1 MLYDISLKDT
11 IEKSFTQYSGA
22 VIQSRALVDVRDCV
36 KPSARQIYYSLFTDG
51 FTHDKPFKKT
61 LKAIGSCMKFY
72 VHGDASCEGVIM
84 RSGQPF
90 SLRYPLVE
98 IEGSYGNL
106 TETGNW
112 AASRYTAARL
122 SDVANYLIQN
132 ANTHTV
138 NEWVDNYDDTEQYP
152 RILPS
157 LGFYNIVNGT
167 TGIAVG
173 TASSIPQFN
182 LREVNEA
189 MKKLVEDPDAD
200 FEDVFCYPDFATG
213 GKIINKEEVKESL
226 RQGQGKACV
235 IRAVISYN
243 KKDNALVISE
253 MPYGVY
259 TNTICSEIE
268 KLALADEELGIINI
282 NDLTGEQPNVKIY
295 LSKSYKNKIEKITN
309 LIDFLYEKTSLQK
322 SFSVNMTMLED
333 GRYPK
338 VFGWKEALLAHI
350 DHERA
355 TYTNLFTYQKEKLSY
370 RLMIVNGILCA
381 IESIDNVVNTIRNA
395 ASTEQARN
403 SLIELLNINEDQA
416 KAILDIKLVRLAKLE
431 TSKFLNEKENLE
443 KEISK
448 LTAILESKELLNQE
462 MIKKFD
468 EVSNKFGDDRRT
480 EVIQMDIV
488 KQEKVKAKKQRVPE
502 PCVVTFNPLGYL
514 QNIPMTNF
522 RKTDFTAIKCIT
534 EDMILLFS
542 NKGNFFRIAARDIK
556 SCGNK
561 DKGTAIGTLITL
573 EQGEKILAMFANRVN
588 ESKPYVFF
596 AMSNGMVKKSEMS
609 QYTGTTRNK
618 KGMIATKAK
627 CDIAGIAETNGN
639 DIVLE
644 SSSNYFLRFA
654 AEEVR
659 PTGRNSSG
667 VKGMILEDGQYIKNL
682 YVINQNDNWNEVPRQ
697 KRSGKGKVYEIH

>member
-11 IEKSFTQYSGA
+11 IEESFTQYSGA

-61 LKAIGSCMKFY
+61 LKAIGSCMRFY
-72 VHGDASCEGVIM
+72 IHGDSSCEGVIM

-122 SDVANYLIQN
+122 SDVANYLIQD

-189 MKKLVEDPDAD
+189 MKKLVENPETD
-200 FEDVFCYPDFATG
+200 FEDIFCYPDFATG

-226 RQGQGKACV
+226 KKGQGKACV
-235 IRAVISYN
+235 VRAVVSYN
-243 KKDNALVISE
+243 KDDNALVVSE

-268 KLALADEELGIINI
+268 KLVLNNEDLGIINI

-295 LSKSYKNKIEKITN
+295 LDKNYKNKIEKITK
-309 LIDFLYEKTSLQK
+309 LINFLYEKTSLQK
-322 SFSVNMTMLED
+322 SFSINMTMLEN

-338 VFGWKEALLAHI
+338 VFGWREALLAHI
-350 DHERA
+350 DHERT
-355 TYTNLFTYQKEKLSY
+355 TYINLFTYQKEKLSY
-370 RLMIVNGILCA
+370 KLMIVNGILCA
-381 IESIDNVVNTIRNA
+381 IENIDNVVNTIRSA
-395 ASTEQARN
+395 ESTKQAHDD
-403 SLIELLNINEDQA
+403 LIKLLSINDEQA
-416 KAILDIKLVRLAKLE
+416 KAILDIKLVRLARLE

-443 KEISK
+443 KEISR
-448 LTAILESKELLNQE
+448 LTAILGSKELLNQE

-468 EVSNKFGDDRRT
+468 EVSSKFGDSRRT
-480 EVIQMDIV
+480 EVLQMDIV
-488 KQEKVKAKKQRVPE
+488 KEKKSSEKKQETSE
-502 PCVVTFNPLGYL
+502 PCVITFNPLGYL
-514 QNIPMTNF
+514 QRIPVAQYRSSKFHNF
-522 RKTDFTAIKCIT
+522 KTTTTDLI
-534 EDMILLFS
+534 MLFS
-542 NKGNFFRIAARDIK
+542 DTGKFYRISAKDIK
-556 SCGNK
+556 SCGTK
-561 DKGTAIGTLITL
+561 DKGTAIGSIVSLDNN
-573 EQGEKILAMFANRVN
+573 EKILAVYPNEVN
-588 ESKPYVFF
+588 ESKPYVLF
-596 AMSNGMVKKSEMS
+596 ATKDGKVKKTETIQYVGETRNLKGMV
-609 QYTGTTRNK
+609 
-618 KGMIATKAK
+618 ATKTE
-627 CDIAGIAETNGN
+627 CGIVGIEYTNGN
-639 DIVLE
+639 DIALRTNNGYCIRFDAE
-644 SSSNYFLRFA
+644 S
-654 AEEVR
+654 VR
-659 PTGRNSSG
+659 ASGKNSSG
-667 VKGMILEDGQYIKNL
+667 VKGIALQDGDF
-682 YVINQNDNWNEVPRQ
+682 VIECKVIEKDTKTKTPVQNRG
-697 KRSGKGKVYEIH
+697 GKGKKVC

>member
-11 IEKSFTQYSGA
+11 VEESFTQYSGA

-61 LKAIGSCMKFY
+61 LKAIGSCMRFY
-72 VHGDASCEGVIM
+72 IHGDSSCEGVIM

-122 SDVANYLIQN
+122 SNIANYLIQDVN
-132 ANTHTV
+132 IHTV
-138 NEWVDNYDDTEQYP
+138 NEWIDNYDDTEQYP

-189 MKKLVEDPDAD
+189 MKKLVKNPETD
-200 FEDVFCYPDFATG
+200 FEDIFCYPDFATG

-226 RQGQGKACV
+226 KQGQGKACV
-235 IRAVISYN
+235 VRAVVSYN
-243 KKDNALVISE
+243 KDDNALVVSE

-268 KLALADEELGIINI
+268 KLVSNDEDLGIINI

-295 LSKSYKNKIEKITN
+295 LDKNYKNKAEKITK
-309 LIDFLYEKTSLQK
+309 LINFLYEKTSLQK
-322 SFSVNMTMLED
+322 SFSINMTMLEN

-338 VFGWKEALLAHI
+338 VFGWKKALLAHI
-350 DHERA
+350 DHERT
-355 TYTNLFTYQKEKLSY
+355 TYINLFTYQKEKLSY
-370 RLMIVNGILCA
+370 KLMIVNGILCA
-381 IESIDNVVNTIRNA
+381 IEKIDDVVDVIRNA
-395 ASTEQARN
+395 ESTKQAHDA
-403 SLIELLNINEDQA
+403 LIKLLTINDDQA

-431 TSKFLNEKENLE
+431 TGKFLNEKENLE
-443 KEISK
+443 KEIFR

-468 EVSNKFGDDRRT
+468 EVSNKFGDSRRT
-480 EVIQMDIV
+480 EVLQMDIV
-488 KQEKVKAKKQRVPE
+488 KEKKPGEKKQETSE
-502 PCVVTFNPLGYL
+502 PCVITFNPLGYL
-514 QNIPMTNF
+514 QRIPVAQYRSSKFHNF
-522 RKTDFTAIKCIT
+522 KTTTTDLI
-534 EDMILLFS
+534 MLFS
-542 NKGNFFRIAARDIK
+542 DTGKFYRISAKDIK
-556 SCGNK
+556 SCGTK
-561 DKGTAIGTLITL
+561 DKGTAIGSIVSLDNN
-573 EQGEKILAMFANRVN
+573 EKILAVYPNEVN
-588 ESKPYVFF
+588 ESKPYVLF
-596 AMSNGMVKKSEMS
+596 ATKDGKVKKTETIQYVGETRNLKGMV
-609 QYTGTTRNK
+609 
-618 KGMIATKAK
+618 ATKTE
-627 CDIAGIAETNGN
+627 CGIVGIEYTNGN
-639 DIVLE
+639 DIALRTNDGYCIRFDAE
-644 SSSNYFLRFA
+644 S
-654 AEEVR
+654 VR
-659 PTGRNSSG
+659 ASGKNSSG
-667 VKGMILEDGQYIKNL
+667 VKGITLQDGDFVVECKVIEKDIKTKTP
-682 YVINQNDNWNEVPRQ
+682 VQNRG
-697 KRSGKGKVYEIH
+697 GKGKKVC

>member
-11 IEKSFTQYSGA
+11 VEESFTQYSGA

-61 LKAIGSCMKFY
+61 LKAIGSCMRFY
-72 VHGDASCEGVIM
+72 IHGDSSCEGVIM

-122 SDVANYLIQN
+122 SNIANYLIQDVN
-132 ANTHTV
+132 IHTV
-138 NEWVDNYDDTEQYP
+138 NEWIDNYDDTEQYP

-189 MKKLVEDPDAD
+189 MKKLVENPETD
-200 FEDVFCYPDFATG
+200 FEDIFCYPDFATG

-226 RQGQGKACV
+226 KQGQGKACV
-235 IRAVISYN
+235 VRAVVSYN
-243 KKDNALVISE
+243 KDDNALVVSE

-268 KLALADEELGIINI
+268 KLVSNDEDLGIINI

-295 LSKSYKNKIEKITN
+295 LDKNYKNKAEKITK
-309 LIDFLYEKTSLQK
+309 LINFLYEKTSLQK
-322 SFSVNMTMLED
+322 SFSINMTMLEN

-338 VFGWKEALLAHI
+338 VFGWKKALLAHI
-350 DHERA
+350 DHERT
-355 TYTNLFTYQKEKLSY
+355 TYINLFTYQKEKLSY
-370 RLMIVNGILCA
+370 KLMIVNGILCA
-381 IESIDNVVNTIRNA
+381 IEKIDDVVDVIRNA
-395 ASTEQARN
+395 ESTKQAHDA
-403 SLIELLNINEDQA
+403 LIKLLTINDDQA

-431 TSKFLNEKENLE
+431 TGKFLNEKENLE
-443 KEISK
+443 KEIFR

-468 EVSNKFGDDRRT
+468 EVSNKFGDSRRT
-480 EVIQMDIV
+480 EVLQIDIV
-488 KQEKVKAKKQRVPE
+488 KEKKPGEKKQEVPE
-502 PCVVTFNPLGYL
+502 SCVITFNPLGYL
-514 QNIPMTNF
+514 QRIPVAQYRSSKFHNF
-522 RKTDFTAIKCIT
+522 KTTTADLI
-534 EDMILLFS
+534 MLFS
-542 NKGNFFRIAARDIK
+542 DTGKFYRISAKDIK
-556 SCGNK
+556 SCGTK
-561 DKGTAIGTLITL
+561 DKGTAIGSIVSLNNN
-573 EQGEKILAMFANRVN
+573 EKILAVYPNEVN
-588 ESKPYVFF
+588 ESKPYVLF
-596 AMSNGMVKKSEMS
+596 ATKDGKVKKTETIQYVGETRNLKGMV
-609 QYTGTTRNK
+609 
-618 KGMIATKAK
+618 ATKTE
-627 CDIAGIAETNGN
+627 CGIVGIEYTNGN
-639 DIVLE
+639 DIALRTNNGYCIRFDAE
-644 SSSNYFLRFA
+644 S
-654 AEEVR
+654 VR
-659 PTGRNSSG
+659 ASGKNSSG
-667 VKGMILEDGQYIKNL
+667 VKGIALQDGDF
-682 YVINQNDNWNEVPRQ
+682 VIECKVIEKDTKTKTPVQNRG
-697 KRSGKGKVYEIH
+697 GKGKKVC

>member
-11 IEKSFTQYSGA
+11 IEESFTQYSGA

-61 LKAIGSCMKFY
+61 LKAIGSCMRFY
-72 VHGDASCEGVIM
+72 IHGDSSCEGVIM

-122 SDVANYLIQN
+122 SDVANYLIQD

-189 MKKLVEDPDAD
+189 MKKLVENPETD
-200 FEDVFCYPDFATG
+200 FEDIFCYPDFATG

-226 RQGQGKACV
+226 KKGQGKACV
-235 IRAVISYN
+235 VRAVVSYN
-243 KKDNALVISE
+243 KDDNALVVSE

-268 KLALADEELGIINI
+268 KLVLNNEDLGIINI

-295 LSKSYKNKIEKITN
+295 LDKNYKNKIEKITK
-309 LIDFLYEKTSLQK
+309 LINFLYEKTSLQK
-322 SFSVNMTMLED
+322 SFSINMTMLEN

-338 VFGWKEALLAHI
+338 VFGWREALLAHI
-350 DHERA
+350 DHERT
-355 TYTNLFTYQKEKLSY
+355 TYINLFTYQKEKLSY
-370 RLMIVNGILCA
+370 KLMIVNGILCA
-381 IESIDNVVNTIRNA
+381 IENIDNVVNTIRSA
-395 ASTEQARN
+395 ESTKQAHDD
-403 SLIELLNINEDQA
+403 LIKLLSINDEQA
-416 KAILDIKLVRLAKLE
+416 KAILDIKLVRLARLE

-443 KEISK
+443 KEISR
-448 LTAILESKELLNQE
+448 LTAILGSKELLNQE

-468 EVSNKFGDDRRT
+468 EVSSKFGDSRRT
-480 EVIQMDIV
+480 EVLQMDIV
-488 KQEKVKAKKQRVPE
+488 KEKKPGEKKQEVSE
-502 PCVVTFNPLGYL
+502 PCVITFNPLGYL
-514 QNIPMTNF
+514 QRIPVAQYRSSKFHNF
-522 RKTDFTAIKCIT
+522 KTTTTDLI
-534 EDMILLFS
+534 MLFS
-542 NKGNFFRIAARDIK
+542 DTGKFYRISAKDIK
-556 SCGNK
+556 SCGTK
-561 DKGTAIGTLITL
+561 DKGTAIGSIVSLDNN
-573 EQGEKILAMFANRVN
+573 EKILAVYPNEVN
-588 ESKPYVFF
+588 ESKPYVLF
-596 AMSNGMVKKSEMS
+596 ATKDGKVKKTETIQYVGETRNLKGMV
-609 QYTGTTRNK
+609 
-618 KGMIATKAK
+618 ATKTE
-627 CDIAGIAETNGN
+627 CGIVGIEYTNGN
-639 DIVLE
+639 DIALRTNNGYCIRFDAE
-644 SSSNYFLRFA
+644 S
-654 AEEVR
+654 VR
-659 PTGRNSSG
+659 ASGKNSSG
-667 VKGMILEDGQYIKNL
+667 VKGIALQDGDF
-682 YVINQNDNWNEVPRQ
+682 VIECKVIEKDTKTKTPVQNRG
-697 KRSGKGKVYEIH
+697 GKGKKVC